1 MTFARTL
8 LATQTRDQKQKQK
21 RDRMFW
27 LLGIVLLGIVVLG
40 YIPLS
45 MEAANA
51 LRLLILLVS
60 LVTLW
65 TSTMW

>member
-27 LLGIVLLGIVVLG
+27 LLGIVLLGTVVLD

>member
-27 LLGIVLLGIVVLG
+27 LLGIVLLGTVVLD

-51 LRLLILLVS
+51 LRLLMLVS

>member
-27 LLGIVLLGIVVLG
+27 LLGIVLLGTVVLD

-45 MEAANA
+45 TEAANA
-51 LRLLILLVS
+51 LRLLMLVS

>member
-8 LATQTRDQKQKQK
+8 LATQTRDQKQKQT

-27 LLGIVLLGIVVLG
+27 LLGIVLLGTVVLD

-45 MEAANA
+45 TEAANA
-51 LRLLILLVS
+51 LRLLMLVS